1 MLFVCSQTE
10 YEGQIKT
17 LTQYIDPTTDGIVVA
32 GGDGTL
38 LEVSK
43 CKKQCQITRG
53 PQQQLLLLRSSGPGS
68 GINLRLLQ

>member
-1 MLFVCSQTE
+1 MIGVVCLQTE

-38 LEVSK
+38 LEVRK
-43 CKKQCQITRG
+43 CKNQYQIT
-53 PQQQLLLLRSSGPGS
+53 
-68 GINLRLLQ
+68 NCC